1 MLSNW
6 MFLTVGSLSCRH
18 GTLKYLTKK
27 TKAQPTSSPC
37 PLFVL
42 VLQQL
47 TLLFASPPLL
57 LPFGLPLCRVWFEI
71 RRSPHNSRCL
81 GRVENFSAPIDCRGF
96 YPSNRLHTASILANF
111 PCWRSVTTRPDRLYS
126 SVFTSC
132 LCESLSDVIF

>member
-6 MFLTVGSLSCRH
+6 MFLTVGCLSCRH

-47 TLLFASPPLL
+47 TLLIILHSLHFCFFSLAFLSFVSGLRSDAHHTTRDVEEVWKISVGLL
-57 LPFGLPLCRVWFEI
+57 IVEAFILQAVLPLQLF
-71 RRSPHNSRCL
+71 
-81 GRVENFSAPIDCRGF
+81 
-96 YPSNRLHTASILANF
+96 
-111 PCWRSVTTRPDRLYS
+111 
-126 SVFTSC
+126 
-132 LCESLSDVIF
+132 